1 VEWEGLGADR
11 MSITY
16 QVEKPSVVLPEMV
29 PFFAAHWQEIAMN
42 RDRVP
47 LDVDYDKYLALG
59 EAGRLHVV
67 TVREDGKLVG
77 YHVSFIEPHLHYK
90 STLFAHTD
98 IYYLDPPKRKG
109 STGVKLFQFVE
120 QSLKSI
126 GVKVMTTST
135 KAHADISPIFERLGW
150 TKRETVFTKYIG
162 DK

>member
-1 VEWEGLGADR
+1 

-77 YHVSFIEPHLHYK
+77 YHVSFIEPCGIERQL
-90 STLFAHTD
+90 TLSDTCGPYSRRSPSCGFS
-98 IYYLDPPKRKG
+98 RG
-109 STGVKLFQFVE
+109 SSECGL
-120 QSLKSI
+120 
-126 GVKVMTTST
+126 
-135 KAHADISPIFERLGW
+135 
-150 TKRETVFTKYIG
+150 
-162 DK
+162 